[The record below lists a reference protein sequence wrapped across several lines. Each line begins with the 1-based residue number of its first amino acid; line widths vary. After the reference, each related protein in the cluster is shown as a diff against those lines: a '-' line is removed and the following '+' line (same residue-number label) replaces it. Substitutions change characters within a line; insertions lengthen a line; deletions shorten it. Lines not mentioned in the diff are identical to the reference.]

1 VGVVGDGFRCWHCS
15 ALLRHRHVTLSPLRC
30 SAAASFHVQLALH
43 SVTFDRLV
51 RVTDGGLESLKT
63 SVNLTAVSEK
73 NLASENCPLRTSSLE
88 LQPCLLC
95 YCRLYYPV
103 KDLCVSY

>member
-15 ALLRHRHVTLSPLRC
+15 ALLRHQHVTLSPLRC

-73 NLASENCPLRTSSLE
+73 IL
-88 LQPCLLC
+88 
-95 YCRLYYPV
+95 PV
-103 KDLCVSY
+103 KTVHCVLQVWSYSRACYAVAGFITL